1 MTDAETNGPAARGQL
16 RRDECV
22 EPVDQPIPVTA
33 DGYPTSLDVYG
44 RDVVDTGMTS
54 DASVRGMGA
63 DLDAMPGDETPISPA
78 GRTAP

>member
-1 MTDAETNGPAARGQL
+1 MTNLEPTDPKERDQLIRDAR
-16 RRDECV
+16 V
-22 EPVDQPIPVTA
+22 EPVDQPIPVTS

-44 RDVVDTGMTS
+44 RDVVDTGLTS

-63 DLDAMPGDETPISPA
+63 DLDAMPGDETPITPA